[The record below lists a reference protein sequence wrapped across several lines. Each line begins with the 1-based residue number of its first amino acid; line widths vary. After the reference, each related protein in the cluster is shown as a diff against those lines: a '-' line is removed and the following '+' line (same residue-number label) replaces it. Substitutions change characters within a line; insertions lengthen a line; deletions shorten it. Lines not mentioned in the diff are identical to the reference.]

1 MATQT
6 PKQRPDPCATR
17 RTSRLSGTKN
27 RSPAS
32 RVAVAAIVAMCTG
45 PLLACSPGLISQ
57 LASPAEIH
65 ASEISKRCRT
75 TIAAVRQAASDA
87 GVVDAEAA
95 LVAGFPI
102 FRVNRL
108 LEKLGEKLQTDRNKK
123 AFDAWAGQMLRL
135 DEQAT
140 RYEIANLPSEHYRP
154 LAHRLFGRQ
163 VNRGQAFDLW
173 RECARDASRILLAK
187 RSTRRHLIQAAK
199 VPDNYSEAAR
209 FAGLFPVASVPVAAG
224 WERWKT
230 EHLPTFHQP
239 RSKLRVHG
247 RLIRFSPP
255 PSASTMSAHAV
266 RHIIERSRESPL
278 GIPRPKGRDLERLFA
293 AFAPHWVFDVAG
305 PFDLPGH
312 PAWSSAR
319 IAAVDI
325 ARPTI
330 FTRLSHTMIG
340 HRILLQLNYAVW
352 FQERPRKSAVD
363 LLGGALD
370 GIIWRVTLD
379 DDGRPLVYDTIHA
392 CGCYHLVFP
401 VRAPK
406 KRAPA
411 LERQPLQER
420 PAVLSVAPR
429 LGAGERI
436 ELRVAS
442 QTHYLQAISVG
453 NSQGQTRASRHYSM
467 ASDDNLR
474 SLPLPDAGHR
484 SLFGPNGLVD
494 GTQRLERLL
503 LWPTGVLSPGAMRQ
517 WGHHAI
523 AFADKRHF
531 DDPGLFENVL
541 GW

>member
-6 PKQRPDPCATR
+6 PKHRPDPCATR
-17 RTSRLSGTKN
+17 GTSRQSGAKN

-32 RVAVAAIVAMCTG
+32 RVAVAAIVVMCTG
-45 PLLACSPGLISQ
+45 PLLACSPALISQ
-57 LASPAEIH
+57 LASPAAIND
-65 ASEISKRCRT
+65 SEISKRCRT
-75 TIAAVRQAASDA
+75 TIVAIRQAASDA

-108 LEKLGEKLQTDRNKK
+108 LAELGKKIHAERDTK

-140 RYEIANLPSEHYRP
+140 RHEIANLPSEHYRP
-154 LAHRLFGRQ
+154 LAQRLFGRQ
-163 VNRGQAFDLW
+163 INRSQAFDRW
-173 RECARDASRILLAK
+173 RECARGESRILLGK
-187 RSTRRHLIQAAK
+187 RSTRRNLIQAAK
-199 VPDNYSEAAR
+199 VPDNYSEVAR
-209 FAGLFPVASVPVAAG
+209 FAGLFPVASIPVAAG

-239 RSKLRVHG
+239 RSKLRLHG
-247 RLIRFSPP
+247 RLIRFSPSS
-255 PSASTMSAHAV
+255 SASTLSARAV
-266 RHIIERSRESPL
+266 RHIIERSREKPL
-278 GIPRPKGRDLERLFA
+278 DIPRPKGRDLERLLA

-312 PAWSSAR
+312 PAWSLAR
-319 IAAVDI
+319 IAVVDI
-325 ARPTI
+325 TRPTI

-340 HRILLQLNYAVW
+340 NRILLQLNYAVW
-352 FQERPRKSAVD
+352 FQERPRNSAID
-363 LLGGALD
+363 LLGGPLD

-406 KRAPA
+406 QQAPVRK
-411 LERQPLQER
+411 RQPLQER
-420 PAVLSVAPR
+420 PAILSVAPT
-429 LGAGERI
+429 LGPGERI

-442 QTHYLQAISVG
+442 QTHYLQAIAVS
-453 NSQGQTRASRHYSM
+453 NSQGQIHASHHYSL
-467 ASDDNLR
+467 ASDDKLR
-474 SLPLPDAGHR
+474 SLPLADAGHR

-531 DDPGLFENVL
+531 DEPRLFETVL